1 MSGRGTIKAGTYG
14 GRRYREKVVKKTTQA
29 KELAKEVK
37 ASQRVNAP
45 SSKQIRSMPKPA
57 GIDDLRA
64 QQRVL
69 NAPLG
74 RGGTANPQGE
84 TDVSRNR
91 SIQQAV
97 NTMPL
102 VQNQRYLA
110 LLREQVEQR
119 HRETLNPDVEF
130 EDYNDQDFSEDLAVE
145 RQRFNEDGEQE
156 YGTANPA
163 PDNYDGNFGEIDDLG
178 FDPFTDTMEDDL
190 ELIDVGTDS
199 DEEAE
204 AFGRDLDKVG
214 EKKDLSAEIQKRRD
228 ARMAK
233 SGQTR
238 VSGGGAITLPQGDR
252 VPTDFRIRGTDPRI
266 LKAQADQRKDIGS
279 VEQASMLPK
288 NRATS
293 GADTPRN
300 VMSNPQARDVS
311 SGMYIKALTP
321 GFKHPTQYPI
331 ESYKRKKQTKK
342 EGGGTK
348 LDIGAKGNLKPT
360 EQALALSEGRSM
372 DTRLG
377 FQGRDIETGTR
388 SRVKEA
394 DMMAQAGY
402 VKKTAKRVTDLGMG
416 VKRDPKTRK
425 ILTKANGD
433 PIMEK
438 KKLTIAPREKKVEE
452 LWGLDRK
459 GMSREGDNPATR
471 DPYEGRRAIAKEP
484 GKRATKA
491 REAET
496 KHALYIKSKIAEDP
510 DYLPAGFNPFGYGS
524 GSSVFDKKGNKGATL
539 ISGGGGARQY
549 IPDAVASVRDFEG
562 DSSVSDNQ
570 IQSMNDMKQPVNNL
584 RPAFPGATDI
594 LAPRRS
600 LNIMGISQPPMANM
614 QATAGTQ
621 QPITLGRFDGRVYDN
636 QGQMITT
643 SSSEIANM
651 SDAQLMSVFG

>member
-1 MSGRGTIKAGTYG
+1 
-14 GRRYREKVVKKTTQA
+14 
-29 KELAKEVK
+29 
-37 ASQRVNAP
+37 
-45 SSKQIRSMPKPA
+45 
-57 GIDDLRA
+57 
-64 QQRVL
+64 
-69 NAPLG
+69 
-74 RGGTANPQGE
+74 
-84 TDVSRNR
+84 
-91 SIQQAV
+91 
-97 NTMPL
+97 
-102 VQNQRYLA
+102 
-110 LLREQVEQR
+110 
-119 HRETLNPDVEF
+119 
-130 EDYNDQDFSEDLAVE
+130 
-145 RQRFNEDGEQE
+145 
-156 YGTANPA
+156 
-163 PDNYDGNFGEIDDLG
+163 
-178 FDPFTDTMEDDL
+178 
-190 ELIDVGTDS
+190 
-199 DEEAE
+199 
-204 AFGRDLDKVG
+204 
-214 EKKDLSAEIQKRRD
+214 
-228 ARMAK
+228 
-233 SGQTR
+233 
-238 VSGGGAITLPQGDR
+238 
-252 VPTDFRIRGTDPRI
+252 
-266 LKAQADQRKDIGS
+266 
-279 VEQASMLPK
+279 
-288 NRATS
+288 
-293 GADTPRN
+293 
-300 VMSNPQARDVS
+300 
-311 SGMYIKALTP
+311 
-321 GFKHPTQYPI
+321 
-331 ESYKRKKQTKK
+331 
-342 EGGGTK
+342 
-348 LDIGAKGNLKPT
+348 
-360 EQALALSEGRSM
+360 
-372 DTRLG
+372 
-377 FQGRDIETGTR
+377 
-388 SRVKEA
+388 
-394 DMMAQAGY
+394 MAQAGY